1 MYVNG
6 VESAKA
12 YQVPAGS
19 AVVLWDENDPIF
31 YIKKRNASGQET
43 PMKRFR
49 YVEEV
54 DEYGSSE
61 AYVTKEDLN
70 VFKDEIMDLLTKP
83 ESNPK
88 NRIISRDGDEYIE
101 CACKYKIEDPEAA
114 RLMYELSVEELGHS
128 ERLHE
133 LVISKIEK
141 YKRENGEPPK
151 EMMALYNYI
160 HEKMIE
166 DKTKVVI
173 MQELF
178 KK

>member
-1 MYVNG
+1 
-6 VESAKA
+6 
-12 YQVPAGS
+12 
-19 AVVLWDENDPIF
+19 
-31 YIKKRNASGQET
+31 
-43 PMKRFR
+43 
-49 YVEEV
+49 
-54 DEYGSSE
+54 
-61 AYVTKEDLN
+61 
-70 VFKDEIMDLLTKP
+70 
-83 ESNPK
+83 
-88 NRIISRDGDEYIE
+88 
-101 CACKYKIEDPEAA
+101 
-114 RLMYELSVEELGHS
+114 MYELSVEELGHS

-133 LVISKIEK
+133 RVVSKIEK

>member
-1 MYVNG
+1 
-6 VESAKA
+6 
-12 YQVPAGS
+12 
-19 AVVLWDENDPIF
+19 
-31 YIKKRNASGQET
+31 
-43 PMKRFR
+43 
-49 YVEEV
+49 
-54 DEYGSSE
+54 
-61 AYVTKEDLN
+61 
-70 VFKDEIMDLLTKP
+70 MDLLTKP

-101 CACKYKIEDPEAA
+101 CTCKYKIEDPEAA

-133 LVISKIEK
+133 LVVSKIEK